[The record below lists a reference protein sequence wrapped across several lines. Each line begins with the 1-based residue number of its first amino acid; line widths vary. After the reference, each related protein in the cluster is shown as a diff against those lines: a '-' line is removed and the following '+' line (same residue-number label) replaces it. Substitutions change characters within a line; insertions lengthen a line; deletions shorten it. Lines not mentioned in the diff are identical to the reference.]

1 MREEHSKLYK
11 IVLTGLMAALCY
23 VCFAFL
29 KIPIPTIGGDFVAL
43 HVGNAFCVLA
53 ALLLGGSLRRAGR
66 IPGDDGG
73 GPAGPGLRDQRPQNL
88 CSQILHRAHRRL
100 HRPPGRPHHGEP
112 RRKIRVQMDAH
123 RLGSLPGV
131 QRDRRPGGG
140 VSVQKFYPGNPGAG
154 GQDHDHLG
162 GGG

>member
-53 ALLLGGSLRRAGR
+53 ALLLGGESTAGW
-66 IPGDDGG
+66 PDPWG
-73 GPAGPGLRDQRPQNL
+73 
-88 CSQILHRAHRRL
+88 
-100 HRPPGRPHHGEP
+100 
-112 RRKIRVQMDAH
+112 
-123 RLGSLPGV
+123 
-131 QRDRRPGGG
+131 
-140 VSVQKFYPGNPGAG
+140 
-154 GQDHDHLG
+154 
-162 GGG
+162 